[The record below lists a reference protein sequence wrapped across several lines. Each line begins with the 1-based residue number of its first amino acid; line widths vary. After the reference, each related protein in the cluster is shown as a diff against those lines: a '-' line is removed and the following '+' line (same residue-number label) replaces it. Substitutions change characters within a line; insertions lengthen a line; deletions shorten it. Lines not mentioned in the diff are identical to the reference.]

1 MDLSIVI
8 LNYKTRGLVKT
19 CVRGLLSVPTSYL
32 REIIV
37 VDNASRDGT
46 PEMVAREFPSV
57 RVIVSNS
64 NTGFGGGNNAG
75 IAVAQGRYIITM
87 NPDIAVLD
95 DALDRLVVFM
105 DQNSDVGFVGPR
117 LSNPDGSMQHSCYRF
132 PTPMIPVYRRTLLG
146 RLGEGQAALAD
157 YLMTDWDHAETRDVD
172 WLLGAC
178 IMMRREVV
186 EKIGVFDD
194 RFFLYFED
202 TDLCRRAWEA
212 GYRVVYHPEANIIH
226 YHRRESAGS
235 ISSLFTNWITRE
247 HVKSGVKYF
256 LKYRGKPLP
265 RPAVI
270 PSEAERS
277 YFVN

>member
-19 CVRGLLSVPTSYL
+19 CLRGLLSVPTRYA

-37 VDNASRDGT
+37 VDNASGDGT
-46 PEMVAREFPSV
+46 PEMVAHEFPQV
-57 RVIVSNS
+57 RLIASKV
-64 NTGFGGGNNAG
+64 NTGFGAGNNTG
-75 IAVAQGRYIITM
+75 IRAATGRYVMIM

-117 LSNPDGSMQHSCYRF
+117 LSNPDGSTQNSCYRF
-132 PTPMIPVYRRTLLG
+132 PTPLIPVYRRTPFG
-146 RLGEGQAALAD
+146 RLMRGQTALAD
-157 YLMTDWDHAETRDVD
+157 YLMTDWDHTKTRDVD

-178 IMMRREVV
+178 IMMRRETI
-186 EKIGVFDD
+186 EKVGLFDD

-212 GYRVVYHPEANIIH
+212 NYRVVYHPEANITH

-235 ISSLFTNWITRE
+235 IFSLMTNWIARE
-247 HVKSGVKYF
+247 HVKSGIRYF

-265 RPAVI
+265 R
-270 PSEAERS
+270 
-277 YFVN
+277 